1 MSRLESIRDL
11 DASQKESNPI
21 VEIDFSEVLALPLDV
36 IQKLVELV
44 ASLEAS
50 PRIDATG
57 DRGSNGTVR
66 YRRRRSPAE
75 LAEVLADRQRI
86 WDANARL
93 KALDDPSSVEPYMRW
108 QVGEARHRL
117 ARGGRMTRRPDAAQ
131 MRIDI
136 HHWLDGLAAT
146 TPHANLTRTRTGA
159 GDGRLPHGLAATLDQ
174 LDDGMPGARTP
185 QGITEAGGG
194 RILASAAHTTSVI
207 ARSGFFE
214 SQSGFVH
221 TRIVSWLIGS
231 ATVATDFT
239 RTSRTGAVHTRHG
252 ASPLFVA
259 FSVID
264 HPS

>member
-50 PRIDATG
+50 PSIDAAG

-136 HHWLDGLAAT
+136 HHWLDGLAVA
-146 TPHANLTRTRTGA
+146 
-159 GDGRLPHGLAATLDQ
+159 
-174 LDDGMPGARTP
+174 LDDLDAGRALRRLTP
-185 QGITEAGGG
+185 TLYRGDNGPHQPIPAGGG
-194 RILASAAHTTSVI
+194 RVFASDAHTTSVI
-207 ARSGFFE
+207 ARSVFFE

-221 TRIVSWLIGS
+221 TRIVSWLVGP

-252 ASPLFVA
+252 AGPLFAA
-259 FSVID
+259 FSIID